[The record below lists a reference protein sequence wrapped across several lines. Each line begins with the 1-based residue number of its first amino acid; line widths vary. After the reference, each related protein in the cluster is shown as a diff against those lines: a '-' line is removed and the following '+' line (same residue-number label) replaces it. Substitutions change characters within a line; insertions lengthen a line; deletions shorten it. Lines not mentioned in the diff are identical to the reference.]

1 MNKGE
6 YTTSTCLTKSAKAH
20 RGKFEKKIVQECE
33 AVKKGEY
40 TNSACTTKAA
50 KKGKGKFEK
59 TKGRGYTSTGGK
71 AELATPDFGSGKVI
85 CDANTDV
92 GEYTGNTGKT
102 DVDRVTFTG
111 CSFEGLPCQSA
122 GPNSEPSGKSGVI
135 ITDLLDS
142 RLVDNPET
150 IAFLNAETNTTET
163 KGPAVGEVWEE
174 LKGSQHANYSSEF
187 ECGGVVFL
195 RTTGQDTG
203 VVLNA
208 GVMDKAQEVA
218 FEAGKGADG
227 LLTEVLTEAGWQGP
241 APSIEEAG
249 IAKVTNESAIEIE
262 GGDKCEALLQQIA
275 ETEDA
280 IKTFEGLERQYRDE
294 GDTRQADRLHEQ
306 VEKAYTL
313 LEKLKNLYR
322 KQCEVIV

>member
-1 MNKGE
+1 MKRISIVGLCLVAAFALSAMVASSASAGTAYWCRAMKKGE
-6 YTTSTCLTKSAKAH
+6 YTTGTCLVKSAKAH
-20 RGKFEKKIVQECE
+20 KGKFEKKIVQECE

-40 TNSACTTKAA
+40 TNAACTVKAA

-71 AELATPDFGSGKVI
+71 AELATPAFGPGKVI
-85 CDANTDV
+85 CEANTDK

-102 DVDRVTFTG
+102 DIDRVTFTG

-122 GPNSEPSGKSGVI
+122 GPNSEPSGKAGVI

-150 IAFLNAETNTTET
+150 ITFLNAETNETET
-163 KGPAVGEVWEE
+163 KGPKVGEVWEE
-174 LKGSQHANYSSEF
+174 LKGSQHGAYSSEF

-203 VVLNA
+203 VILKV
-208 GVMDKAQEVA
+208 GTIGKPQETA

-227 LLTEVLTEAGWQGP
+227 LLTEVLTEAGWAGP

-249 IAKVTNESAIEIE
+249 VAKIENESAIEIR
-262 GGDKCEALLQQIA
+262 A
-275 ETEDA
+275 
-280 IKTFEGLERQYRDE
+280 
-294 GDTRQADRLHEQ
+294 
-306 VEKAYTL
+306 
-313 LEKLKNLYR
+313 
-322 KQCEVIV
+322 